1 MSFNEPYFPPMS
13 NHPKNSDTAIAV
25 DVVEAWL
32 DEFPHKRAENKPN
45 GGIIRSVADT
55 SELYL
60 REMSPRERKVAVA
73 KAQRE
78 HRQALKNLAKQRERD
93 NKKIAKKIAKWR
105 KEGKPKPTAEELA
118 AKKEARRIRRNERNR
133 LKREAE
139 GKPVITE
146 MPTKKGQEV
155 LDQLKENGE
164 YQISQWSGNRKYLI
178 LIMSNARQIGYEIE
192 AVKAGRTVT
201 HYKLIGNKKP

>member
-1 MSFNEPYFPPMS
+1 MSDREMYFPPIS
-13 NHPKNSDTAIAV
+13 GYPKQSDTAMSV
-25 DVVEAWL
+25 DAIEAWL
-32 DEFPHKRAENKPN
+32 DQFPQKRAENKPN

-60 REMSPRERKVAVA
+60 REMSVSERKVAIA

-78 HRQALKNLAKQRERD
+78 HRQALKNLANQREHD
-93 NKKIAKKIAKWR
+93 NKEIAKQLVKWR
-105 KEGKPKPTAEELA
+105 KEGKPQPTAEELA

-146 MPTKKGQEV
+146 MPTRKGQEV

-164 YQISQWSGNRKYLI
+164 YHVSQWSGNRKYLI

-192 AVKAGRTVT
+192 TVKAGRTVT
-201 HYKLIGNKKP
+201 HYKLNTQ